1 MRLEAIPPWLSP
13 MLLTPCSIW
22 IGIGAALRDHAGLF
36 GTAIAQDNLLTV
48 TVPAQRPLPYF
59 GPNSKLSVER
69 CFGRMRRHRAG
80 HNEPL
85 RGVAAGRVAQADHG
99 PVVPDIA
106 GPRLGQRHIDL
117 GQRLLSRIRVDG
129 GLTMRGSP
137 WISCPVRQLRF
148 YLSPCGSP

>member
-69 CFGRMRRHRAG
+69 CFGRMRAM
-80 HNEPL
+80 
-85 RGVAAGRVAQADHG
+85 VAIEQ
-99 PVVPDIA
+99 DITN
-106 GPRLGQRHIDL
+106 RFEESQL
-117 GQRLLSRIRVDG
+117 G
-129 GLTMRGSP
+129 GLRKPTMGQSFP
-137 WISCPVRQLRF
+137 T
-148 YLSPCGSP
+148 